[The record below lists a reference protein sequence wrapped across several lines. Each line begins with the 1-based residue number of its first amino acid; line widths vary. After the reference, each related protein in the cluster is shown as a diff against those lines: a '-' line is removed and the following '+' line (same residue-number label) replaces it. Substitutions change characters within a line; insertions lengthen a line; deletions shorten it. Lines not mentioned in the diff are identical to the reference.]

1 MVVVVVV
8 VLVLVVTR
16 ARSPSLAFLKVAPET
31 AEEQRASADF

>member
-1 MVVVVVV
+1 MVVVVV

-31 AEEQRASADF
+31 AEQRASADF